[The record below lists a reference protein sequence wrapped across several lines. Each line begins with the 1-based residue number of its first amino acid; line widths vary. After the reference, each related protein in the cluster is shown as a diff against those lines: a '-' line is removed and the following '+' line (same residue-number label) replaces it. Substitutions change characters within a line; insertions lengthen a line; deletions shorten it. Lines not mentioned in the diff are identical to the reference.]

1 MIIRHAP
8 TSLSWY
14 INSLTKNKF
23 IPTGK
28 TFPQL
33 KGKAVQIRSMTE
45 PILAL
50 WCVVKSNT
58 RGDNLLKMVL
68 QRSKE
73 YDEIVQGRPDLPC
86 LPPDVSRSPK
96 HMYNFCR
103 LNVAYTHTH
112 IYIYFVAE
120 LILQTLKATLSALQT
135 YANRSISSK
144 PTISPIF
151 SIHLQIPQSLE
162 TLQSCQTKV
171 AGALEKT
178 ALEFV

>member
-8 TSLSWY
+8 TSLSSY

-73 YDEIVQGRPDLPC
+73 YDEIVQGHPDVPC
-86 LPPDVSRSPK
+86 LPPDVPRSPK

-112 IYIYFVAE
+112 TQTIKAIYIYLKASFVAE

-135 YANRSISSK
+135 DANPPISSK

-151 SIHLQIPQSLE
+151 SIHLQIPQSL
-162 TLQSCQTKV
+162 
-171 AGALEKT
+171 
-178 ALEFV
+178 

>member
-8 TSLSWY
+8 TSLSSY

-73 YDEIVQGRPDLPC
+73 YDEIVQGHPDVPC
-86 LPPDVSRSPK
+86 LPPDVPRSPK

-112 IYIYFVAE
+112 THIYICFVAE

-135 YANRSISSK
+135 DASRSISSK

-151 SIHLQIPQSLE
+151 SIHLQIPQSL
-162 TLQSCQTKV
+162 
-171 AGALEKT
+171 
-178 ALEFV
+178 